1 MSGLGLRVA
10 GSSSPDMT
18 DVRAL
23 PEVEARPAATVL
35 LLRDRQDGGVEVHL
49 QQRHPEMD
57 FAGSAYV
64 FPGGSVDAC
73 DSADEALASLSG
85 VDLSSV
91 AARMRLDGDAAARR
105 LCAALHLCAVREVFE
120 EAGLLLAVASGP
132 ETLDTAAVTS
142 MRQRVNEGASLSDE
156 LRALG
161 LRAHVEALHYVAHFI
176 TPVGSPRRFDTRFFA
191 TRPPAGQVDAFHA
204 AEAQLGGWFA
214 PEDMLSR
221 QRLGEVVLMP
231 PTQVMLAELERHGDV
246 DSALTSLGGRPVASV
261 LYTLEDLKRPLPD
274 HLPGPEEFA
283 SA

>member
-1 MSGLGLRVA
+1 
-10 GSSSPDMT
+10 MT
-18 DVRAL
+18 QGPV

-35 LLRDRQDGGVEVHL
+35 LLRDRPDGGVEVHL
-49 QQRHPEMD
+49 QQRRPEMD

-73 DSADEALASLSG
+73 DSADEALTSLRG
-85 VDLSSV
+85 VDLNSA
-91 AARMRLDGDAAARR
+91 AARMHLDGDAAAQR

-120 EAGLLLAVASGP
+120 EAGLLLAVGSVPA
-132 ETLDTAAVTS
+132 TLDAAEMMS
-142 MRQRVNEGASLSDE
+142 MRQRVNNGASLSDE
-156 LRALG
+156 LSAIG

-191 TRPPAGQVDAFHA
+191 TRPPAGQADAFHA

-214 PEDMLSR
+214 PADMLSR
-221 QRLGEVVLMP
+221 QRIGEVVLMP
-231 PTQVMLAELERHGDV
+231 PTQVMLAELQRHSDV
-246 DSALTSLGGRPVASV
+246 DSALTSLAGRQVASI

-274 HLPGPEEFA
+274 HLPGPEELA